1 MVMDYVRHCYESEM
15 WFWDDPPV
23 RVRVRW
29 FKADGSAE
37 VCPHPHAYWSRKT
50 YDREHENSGPGEELN
65 SWSHFDKGENPLGYR
80 GVRFCGSPEAFQDGG
95 KYSRDKQI
103 LCDEDG
109 FNTCCG
115 RKRKQAPGA
124 ATGGG
129 ARFLARNVARK
140 RAALVAGGGAVFGPP
155 NIVYLPKAKEAGARA
170 YYPNLVYAE
179 LPKAK
184 TLYANVRNVYAVAAG
199 LPKAKQVGALVSYGA
214 ASAAQLPK
222 AKQAGAVAKN
232 VLLVAAGLLKAKQGA
247 ATTRDVLAT
256 VAALPKAKQGSAT
269 GRDIL
274 RVSAGLPKAKQLIAT
289 VEDMPTLNSVFGCR
303 LSAQSG
309 TSCPTADFAGVTRIY
324 LEPHTSNQVALYAA
338 GAWSILPVA
347 GVFLDLAVTAGK
359 VYDVFAYNNGG
370 AVALEL
376 GPAWTNDALRSA
388 FLARQDGV
396 WVRQSD
402 PTRRWVGTLR
412 ASIANG
418 TEDSARQRWLW
429 NAHNQEPRALRWA
442 GQASNA
448 TYSVQAWR
456 QVAASAANYVSV
468 VRGNDERPVVLTA
481 LMLASN
487 TLDYPS
493 YTGVGVDSSTV
504 NSAAI
509 RAGSG
514 QRSAGDVCVAEY
526 VGYPGAGY
534 HELRWLEFGAATGVS
549 VDFYAGAVEGQGG
562 LQGFCWA

>member
-1 MVMDYVRHCYESEM
+1 MDLIRTCYRAVMRM
-15 WFWDDPPV
+15 WDGDHERLVP
-23 RVRVRW
+23 VRW
-29 FKADGSAE
+29 FRCEPGALDFPGPHSFWSYKGFERGAE
-37 VCPHPHAYWSRKT
+37 
-50 YDREHENSGPGEELN
+50 NGGPGEDLR
-65 SWSHFDKGENPLGYR
+65 FGTAYDKGNNPLGYR
-80 GVRFCGSPEAFQDGG
+80 GVGFCGSGLAALDGG
-95 KYSRDKQI
+95 VWGRDPPI
-103 LCDEDG
+103 FTRHDG
-109 FNTCCG
+109 WADGCG
-115 RKRKQAPGA
+115 PALAEAAGERLGGA
-124 ATGGG
+124 AVFYAYAPPRALAGLVVGGTGY
-129 ARFLARNVARK
+129 
-140 RAALVAGGGAVFGPP
+140 GPGL
-155 NIVYLPKAKEAGARA
+155 YGLPKAKEAGAVV
-170 YYPNLVYAE
+170 YYPALLRGQ
-179 LPKAK
+179 LPKARQVF
-184 TLYANVRNVYAVAAG
+184 ADVRYPHAAGAG
-199 LPKAKQVGALVSYGA
+199 LPKARQGGA
-214 ASAAQLPK
+214 AVRDVVRVS
-222 AKQAGAVAKN
+222 
-232 VLLVAAGLLKAKQGA
+232 AGLLKAKQGA
-247 ATTRDVLAT
+247 ATTRDVVAM

-274 RVSAGLPKAKQLIAT
+274 RVSAGLPKARQLIAT
-289 VEDMPTLNSVFGCR
+289 VETMPTLNSVFGCR

-309 TSCPTADFAGVTRIY
+309 TSCPAADFAGVTRIY
-324 LEPHTSNQVALYAA
+324 LEPHTSNQVALYSG
-338 GAWSILPVA
+338 GAWSILPV
-347 GVFLDLAVTAGK
+347 GVVFLDLAVTAGK

-402 PTRRWVGTLR
+402 NTRRWVGTLR

-418 TEDSARQRWLW
+418 TDDSARQRWLW
-429 NAHNQEPRALRWA
+429 NAHNQEPRPLRWA

-549 VDFYAGAVEGQGG
+549 VDFYSGAVEGQGG
-562 LQGFCWA
+562 LQGFVWA